1 MSEYYWQDQPGF
13 YRCFKG
19 RGRNWNWIWNWI
31 WIPPVFTHLV
41 TQTEFTDWMIRGQ
54 PGETSGGGGV

>member
-41 TQTEFTDWMIRGQ
+41 
-54 PGETSGGGGV
+54 